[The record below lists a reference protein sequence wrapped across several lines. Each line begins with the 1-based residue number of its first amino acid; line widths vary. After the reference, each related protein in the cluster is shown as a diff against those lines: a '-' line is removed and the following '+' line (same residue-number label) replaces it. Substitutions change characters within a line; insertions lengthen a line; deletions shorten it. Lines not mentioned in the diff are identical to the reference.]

1 MKSISEILEKNSRAN
16 RASLV
21 VFISCGDPDIDF
33 TEKLAKAACAAGA
46 DIVELGVPFSDP
58 MADGPTIQAA
68 GQRALASGTTLEKV
82 IEMSGRLRAGGLENP
97 FVLFSY
103 YNPIL
108 KMGLEKAA
116 RLSRENGINSWLVV
130 DVPLEESG
138 EISGGLEKNGIGLVP
153 LASPMSDDARIRNI
167 SGSGSGF
174 LYYVTVAGVTGAR
187 KSLPAEF
194 AERLARVRAAS
205 KLPVAAGFGISSPE
219 MAHAAALSADA
230 VVVGSALVDLAFRER
245 RENGEEAALAA
256 ASEFVSSL
264 SKSMKRGARPL

>member
-1 MKSISEILEKNSRAN
+1 MKSISEILEKNSRAG
-16 RASLV
+16 RASLA
-21 VFISCGDPDIDF
+21 VFISCGDPDIAF
-33 TEKLAKAACAAGA
+33 TEKLAKAVCAAGA

-82 IEMSGRLRAGGLENP
+82 LEMAGRLRDGGLENP

-103 YNPIL
+103 YNPIF
-108 KMGLEKAA
+108 KMGLGKAA
-116 RLSRENGINSWLVV
+116 RLSRENGVNSWLVV

-138 EISGGLEKNGIGLVP
+138 EISGELEKNGIGLVP
-153 LASPMSDDARIRNI
+153 LASPMSDDARVRGI
-167 SGSGSGF
+167 SESGSGF

-219 MAHAAALSADA
+219 MAHSAALSADA
-230 VVVGSALVDLAFRER
+230 VVVGSALVDLAFREC
-245 RENGEEAALAA
+245 RENGEDAALAA
-256 ASEFVSSL
+256 ASEFVRSL
-264 SKSMKRGARPL
+264 SEAMQRKRACR